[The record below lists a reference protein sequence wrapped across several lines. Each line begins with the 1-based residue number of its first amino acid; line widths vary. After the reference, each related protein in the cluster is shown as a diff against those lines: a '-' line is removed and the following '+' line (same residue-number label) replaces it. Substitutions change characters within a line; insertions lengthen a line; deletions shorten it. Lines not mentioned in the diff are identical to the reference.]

1 MMRLRTKITLL
12 FTAITTAIVLVFAA
26 VIYFAAER
34 DREREFYEL
43 LKKEAITKANLVLDA
58 RVDPETLQAAL

>member
-1 MMRLRTKITLL
+1 M
-12 FTAITTAIVLVFAA
+12 LVFAA